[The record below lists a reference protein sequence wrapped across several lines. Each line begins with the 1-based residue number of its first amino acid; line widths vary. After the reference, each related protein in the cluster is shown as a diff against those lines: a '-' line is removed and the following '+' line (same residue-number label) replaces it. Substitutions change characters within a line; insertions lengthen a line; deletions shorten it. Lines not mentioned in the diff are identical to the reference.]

1 MRRNFTDLEQRLI
14 VLLKK
19 NSRITITE
27 ISRELSV
34 SRITAKKALDS
45 LTKNGRIKH
54 FTVTLED
61 EDREM
66 VLVRTDNAS
75 IIPSEYVIE
84 RFRLIDGS
92 FISVL
97 FYEDLLSIKD
107 AHIKGVDIAVSRE
120 QNENMFRMEGIH
132 CDYCGN
138 EIKGKPI
145 IVDIG
150 GKTYYACCPNCERDL
165 KKRREL
171 MPNVEG

>member
-1 MRRNFTDLEQRLI
+1 MRRNITDIEQKLI

-27 ISRELSV
+27 ISRELNV
-34 SRITAKKALDS
+34 SRITAKKALDT
-45 LTKNGRIKH
+45 LTRSGRIKH
-54 FTVTLED
+54 FTITLED

-66 VLVRTDNAS
+66 LLVRTDDAS
-75 IIPSEYVIE
+75 RIPSEYVIE
-84 RFRLIDGS
+84 RFKLIDGS

-145 IVDIG
+145 IVEIG
-150 GKTYYACCPNCERDL
+150 GKTFYACCPNCERDL

-171 MPNVEG
+171 MSNMD